1 MNQLITVTRDCD
13 ATLIPSGE
21 SITLIEGTHVRITQA
36 LGGDFTLFVN
46 GNLVKISGEDADAIG
61 LEAKE
66 KKEIKNNKMDI
77 KNITDDKYVWEQLKT
92 CYDPE
97 IPVNIVDLGLI
108 YDLKLD
114 FFKEKGTAVEIKM
127 TLTAPGC
134 GMGPAIAE
142 DAKNKVLQVPGV
154 FDVNIHLVWDPQ
166 WNRDMMTEEAKL
178 QLGLL
183 SHLISKKIFQFLHVL
198 VINHLFILIM
208 QLLRKNQNRF

>member
-21 SITLIEGTHVRITQA
+21 SITLIKGTHVRITQA

-61 LEAKE
+61 FEAKE
-66 KKEIKNNKMDI
+66 KKEIKNNKIDI
-77 KNITDDKYVWEQLKT
+77 KKIVDEKYIWEQLKT

-97 IPVNIVDLGLI
+97 IPVNIVELGLI

-142 DAKNKVLQVPGV
+142 DARNKVLQVPGI

-183 SHLISKKIFQFLHVL
+183 
-198 VINHLFILIM
+198 
-208 QLLRKNQNRF
+208 